1 MTIDGA
7 RQREAGRDK
16 RQDERLDGRR
26 HEGHDERQDERQDE
40 RWYLNDEREFLRRSL
55 DDAALE
61 HEAGDLS
68 DEDYSVLAARDSTRL
83 AAVEAE
89 LALLGPEPSE
99 PPDEVAP
106 STGSGTTDGTE
117 RTVCPRWRKVGI
129 AASCLLIVAGVVIL
143 VVHFVQGRQPGEVS
157 SGSISVSEAQQMEQQ
172 LGQAQTLAAAGGAAN
187 QQRALALYNDV
198 LGQDPSNPAALAGA
212 GWIMWNLGTNSHVPG
227 LVEDGRAEVTRAVK
241 VSPTYYQAHLYLGLI
256 LANQDHN
263 NNAAVVQFAEFLA
276 DGPPPNELPVVA
288 PEVDPSYVAVGKP
301 VPAALALPAA
311 SSSTTTTTKP
321 SAP

>member
-7 RQREAGRDK
+7 RQREAGS
-16 RQDERLDGRR
+16 DERR
-26 HEGHDERQDERQDE
+26 DE

-55 DDAALE
+55 DDAARE

-68 DEDYSVLAARDSTRL
+68 DEDYSVLAARDSSRL

-99 PPDEVAP
+99 PPEVA
-106 STGSGTTDGTE
+106 SSAHSKTTPATE
-117 RTVCPRWRKVGI
+117 RTAFPLWRRVGI
-129 AASCLLIVAGVVIL
+129 AASCLLIAAGVVIL

-157 SGSISVSEAQQMEQQ
+157 SGSISVSEAQQLEQQ
-172 LGQAQTLAAAGGAAN
+172 LGQAQSLAAAGGPSN
-187 QQRALALYNDV
+187 QQKALALYNDV

-288 PEVDPSYVAVGKP
+288 PEVDPSYLAVGKP
-301 VPAALALPAA
+301 VPAALALPA
-311 SSSTTTTTKP
+311 SSSTTKP